1 MVRESLEGT
10 QRVPFAEAVPPVP
23 PAGGD
28 LVLDNLDLV
37 RQIAAQMR
45 ARMPPH
51 VDPDDLVQAGLLGL
65 VTAARRCHGGRE
77 HSFRAYAGM
86 RIRGAMLDEA
96 RRADWVPR
104 SIRRGI
110 REVQQ
115 VAMQLECRD
124 GRAARPAEI
133 ARTLGLSADAYHRL
147 VGDAVASRVLSLEE
161 ALEGPRQSQ
170 VEAMPDEAGT
180 PLAQLERQRLLAA
193 LAEAVQGLPRR
204 LRSVVALYYGQEMT
218 LRQVGEA
225 LSVSESRACQL
236 HAQARA
242 EIRERLRAWS
252 AEQGCAAAG

>member
-1 MVRESLEGT
+1 MARQSLKGT
-10 QRVPFAEAVPPVP
+10 QDVPATEAAPAVPPG
-23 PAGGD
+23 GGD

-37 RQIAAQMR
+37 RQIAAQVR
-45 ARMPPH
+45 SRLPSH

-65 VTAARRCHGGRE
+65 VTAARRCHDGRR

-115 VAMQLECRD
+115 VAMQLERRD
-124 GRAARPAEI
+124 GQAARPAEI

-161 ALEGPRQSQ
+161 TLEGPQQ
-170 VEAMPDEAGT
+170 AEVQAMPDESAT

-193 LAEAVQGLPRR
+193 LAEAVQGLPHR
-204 LRSVVALYYGQEMT
+204 LRSVVALYYGQDMT
-218 LRQVGEA
+218 LRQVGEV

-236 HAQARA
+236 HSQATA
-242 EIRERLRAWS
+242 EIRDRMRVWS
-252 AEQGCAAAG
+252 AGRDCAAAG

>member
-1 MVRESLEGT
+1 MRQSLEGT
-10 QRVPFAEAVPPVP
+10 RGVPATETVPTA
-23 PAGGD
+23 PAGRND

-45 ARMPPH
+45 AKLPPH

-65 VTAARRCHGGRE
+65 VTAARRCHRDRE

-115 VAMQLECRD
+115 VAMQLERRD
-124 GRAARPAEI
+124 GQVARPAEI

-161 ALEGPRQSQ
+161 TLEGPQQ
-170 VEAMPDEAGT
+170 AQLQAMPDESGT

-193 LAEAVQGLPRR
+193 LADAVQGLPRR
-204 LRSVVALYYGQEMT
+204 LRSVVALYYGQDMT
-218 LRQVGEA
+218 LREIGEV

-236 HAQARA
+236 HSQARA
-242 EIRERLRAWS
+242 EIRQRMRAWS
-252 AEQGCAAAG
+252 REAGCPAAG

>member
-1 MVRESLEGT
+1 MARQSRGGT
-10 QRVPFAEAVPPVP
+10 QGVPDREAVPPVP
-23 PAGGD
+23 PGSGD

-65 VTAARRCHGGRE
+65 VTAARRCHGERE

-110 REVQQ
+110 REVQH
-115 VAMQLECRD
+115 VAAQLERRD
-124 GRAARPAEI
+124 GQAARPTDI

-161 ALEGPRQSQ
+161 ALEGPQQSQ
-170 VEAMPDEAGT
+170 VQAMPDESAT

-193 LAEAVQGLPRR
+193 LAEAVQELPRR
-204 LRSVVALYYGQEMT
+204 LRSVVALYYGQDLT

-236 HAQARA
+236 HAQATA
-242 EIRERLRAWS
+242 EIRERLRDWS